1 MKVLMLKDVSGIGNR
16 GQVKEVKQ
24 GYAINYLI
32 PNKLAVAADMKV
44 VNNFNAVLQAKKDR
58 EIVHEELA
66 KKTISEIKGKSV
78 TVKAKSS
85 EKGHLFKAVHAEEIA
100 KAFASQN
107 QIQIDA
113 TWLPKGFS
121 IKEVG
126 QSDVTL
132 KKFGMK
138 ADIKIYIEAE

>member
-1 MKVLMLKDVSGIGNR
+1 MLKDVSGIGNR

-32 PNKLAVAADMKV
+32 PNKLAIAADVKV

-58 EIVHEELA
+58 EVVHEELA
-66 KKTISEIKGKSV
+66 KKTIAEIKGKSV
-78 TVKAKSS
+78 TVKAKAS
-85 EKGHLFKAVHAEEIA
+85 EKGHLFKAVHADDIA

-113 TWLPKGFS
+113 SWLPKSFS

-126 QSDVTL
+126 QSTVTIEKSGL
-132 KKFGMK
+132 K
-138 ADIKIYIEAE
+138 ADITVYVEAE